1 MRNGGRSDA
10 GYTRRLDARYIRRLD
25 AGYMRRLDAEYA
37 RRPDT
42 GYERHTYTGT
52 EEFFAFGL
60 VLETKMGAEM
70 ASVQGWPYVRAEG

>member
-25 AGYMRRLDAEYA
+25 AEYA

-42 GYERHTYTGT
+42 GYERHTYTGS
-52 EEFFAFGL
+52 EECFAFGL